1 MFKRKQDQRS
11 ELQKIY
17 DEKLLSA
24 IYEAMTEWNRAKET
38 VTSIDDADEELI
50 ALTQLA
56 RARYLFLYH
65 EARIR
70 GTKGDRLMPGAAR
83 VEHDFLG

>member
-11 ELQKIY
+11 KLQKSY

-24 IYEAMTEWNRAKET
+24 IYEAMSDWNRAKET
-38 VTSIDDADEELI
+38 VISIDDADEELI
-50 ALTQLA
+50 SQTQLA
-56 RARYLFLYH
+56 RAKYLFLYH

-83 VEHDFLG
+83 SEHDFLE